1 MYKGKFNKT
10 VFAFFLAIMML
21 VTSSLV
27 LAQDT
32 TSPVPYG
39 SSSKSGKTGV
49 ATLAKDLQSKL
60 NLSQTQTDSVQAI
73 LTDYQS
79 SLMSSGSSMGNQQM
93 SGTAD
98 PQQKADSRIEALL
111 NSTQK
116 STYKT
121 VKSDWWSKVKSALS
135 S

>member
-1 MYKGKFNKT
+1 MYKRKINKIIL
-10 VFAFFLAIMML
+10 AFSLAVMML

-32 TSPVPYG
+32 TSPGSYG
-39 SSSKSGKTGV
+39 SSSKSGV

-73 LTDYQS
+73 LTDYQG
-79 SLMSSGSSMGNQQM
+79 SLMSSGSAMGNQQM

-98 PQQKADSRIEALL
+98 PQKKADSKIEALL

-121 VKSDWWSKVKSALS
+121 IKSDWWSRVKSALS